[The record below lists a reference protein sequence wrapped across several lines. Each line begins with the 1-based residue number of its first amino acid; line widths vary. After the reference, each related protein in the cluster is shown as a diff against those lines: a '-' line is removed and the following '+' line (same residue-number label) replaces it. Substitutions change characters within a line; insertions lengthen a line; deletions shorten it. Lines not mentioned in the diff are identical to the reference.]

1 MVSIAIDGKNKIFYD
16 TVKFKQYLST
26 NAALQKVL
34 ERKIQPN
41 KVNYTKNKY
50 SHTSK
55 TKRIDTHKHTHFQQN
70 NRINNHLS
78 ISMNSISQ

>member
-26 NAALQKVL
+26 TLQKEL
-34 ERKIQPN
+34 EDKLQPN